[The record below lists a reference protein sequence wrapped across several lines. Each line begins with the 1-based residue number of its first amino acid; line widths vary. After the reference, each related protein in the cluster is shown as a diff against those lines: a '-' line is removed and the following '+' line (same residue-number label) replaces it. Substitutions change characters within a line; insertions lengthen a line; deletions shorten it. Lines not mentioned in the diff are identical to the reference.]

1 MVKKL
6 LRNFYLTDVSLDDD
20 VLSIPI
26 KNKRSKKKKS
36 KIKEFIESMDELEED
51 SSEENTPKVDFI
63 IEEDKNKEKH
73 IKLNFEFY
81 DEKNDNLIKIEM
93 EISKSMY
100 LEIANE
106 LIK

>member
-6 LRNFYLTDVSLDDD
+6 LRNFYLTDDSLDDD
-20 VLSIPI
+20 VVSIPI
-26 KNKRSKKKKS
+26 KNKRSKKKS

-51 SSEENTPKVDFI
+51 SSEENSPKVEFI

-81 DEKNDNLIKIEM
+81 DEKNDNLVKIEM
-93 EISKSMY
+93 EINKSMY